1 MKFVPK
7 EIKIEDY
14 NYHLPPEKIADFPVE
29 ERDKSK
35 LLIYQ
40 NQKICE
46 DLFCQIHNYI
56 PENSLLVFNNSRV
69 INARL
74 IFRNSNGAKIEIFC
88 LEPTNKNNTAVW
100 NCLIGNVK
108 RIKDNELLKKDFIV
122 NNKPVSL
129 IIKNKIKKTDYFEVE
144 FELSDKTIS
153 FFDAIEVAGE
163 LPLPP
168 YIKRD
173 FEESDKVNYQTIYS
187 KTKGSVA
194 APTAGLH
201 FTNYVFEK
209 LKEKKINTSELTLHV
224 GAGTFLPVKSEKMI
238 DHKMHSERIFV
249 KKEFLKKL
257 METVIAKNKVIAVGT
272 TSVRTIESIYWI
284 GLKIK
289 NGFVLKENE
298 VLVEQWDAYDIKEN
312 ISVLDSL
319 LEIINYLDS
328 NNLDVI
334 EGETKIIIAP
344 GYKFKFIDGLI
355 TNFHQP
361 QSTLLLLISAFV
373 GNDWKNIYDYAL
385 KNKFRFLSFGDSSIL
400 WKN

>member
-1 MKFVPK
+1 VPK

-14 NYHLPPEKIADFPVE
+14 NYRLPTEKIAEFPAE

-35 LLIYQ
+35 LLIY
-40 NQKICE
+40 KDHEIRE

-56 PENSLLVFNNSRV
+56 PENTLLVFNNSRV

-74 IFRNSNGAKIEIFC
+74 IFQNSNGATIEIFC
-88 LEPTNKNNTAVW
+88 LEPTNKNNLAVW

-108 RIKDNELLKKDFIV
+108 RIKDSEILKKDFIV

-129 IIKNKIKKTDYFEVE
+129 IVKNNLKKTDYFEVE

-173 FEESDKVNYQTIYS
+173 FEESDKVSYQTIYS
-187 KTKGSVA
+187 KSKGSVA

-249 KKEFLKKL
+249 KKEFLKQL
-257 METVIAKNKVIAVGT
+257 METLKVKNMVIAVGT
-272 TSVRTIESIYWI
+272 TSVRTIESLYWI

-289 NGFVLKENE
+289 NGFVLKDKEI
-298 VLVEQWDAYDIKEN
+298 LVEQWDAYEINEE
-312 ISVLDSL
+312 IGLLDSL
-319 LEIINYLDS
+319 QEIINYLDS
-328 NNLDVI
+328 NNLDEI

-344 GYKFKFIDGLI
+344 GYKFKFINGLI

-361 QSTLLLLISAFV
+361 QSTLLLLISALV
-373 GNDWKNIYDYAL
+373 GDNWKKIYDYAL
-385 KNKFRFLSFGDSSIL
+385 KNKFRFLSFGDSSLL

>member
-1 MKFVPK
+1 VPK

-14 NYHLPPEKIADFPVE
+14 NYRLPTEKIAEFPAE

-35 LLIYQ
+35 LLIY
-40 NQKICE
+40 KDHEIRE

-56 PENSLLVFNNSRV
+56 PENTLLVFNNSRV

-74 IFRNSNGAKIEIFC
+74 IFQNSNGATIEIFC
-88 LEPTNKNNTAVW
+88 LEPTNKNNLAVW

-108 RIKDNELLKKDFIV
+108 RIKDSEILKKDFIV

-129 IIKNKIKKTDYFEVE
+129 IVKNNLKKTDYFEVE

-173 FEESDKVNYQTIYS
+173 FEESDKVSYQTIYS
-187 KTKGSVA
+187 KSKGSVA

-249 KKEFLKKL
+249 KKEFLKQL
-257 METVIAKNKVIAVGT
+257 METLKAKNMVIAVGT
-272 TSVRTIESIYWI
+272 TSVRTIESLYWI

-289 NGFVLKENE
+289 NGFVLKDKEI
-298 VLVEQWDAYDIKEN
+298 LVEQWDAYEINEE
-312 ISVLDSL
+312 IGLLDSL
-319 LEIINYLDS
+319 QEIINYLDS
-328 NNLDVI
+328 NNLDEI

-344 GYKFKFIDGLI
+344 GYKFKFINGLI

-361 QSTLLLLISAFV
+361 QSTLLLLISALV
-373 GNDWKNIYDYAL
+373 GDNWKKIYDYAL
-385 KNKFRFLSFGDSSIL
+385 KNKFRFLSFGDSSLL

>member
-1 MKFVPK
+1 VPK

-14 NYHLPPEKIADFPVE
+14 NYLLPPEKIADFPAE

-56 PENSLLVFNNSRV
+56 PENGLLVFNNSRV

-88 LEPTNKNNTAVW
+88 LEPTNKNNMAVW

-201 FTNYVFEK
+201 FTNYVFDK

-272 TSVRTIESIYWI
+272 TSVRTIESLYWI

>member
-1 MKFVPK
+1 MPK

-14 NYHLPPEKIADFPVE
+14 NYHLPIDKIAEFPAE

-40 NQKICE
+40 NQEICE
-46 DLFCQIHNYI
+46 DLFCKIPNYI

-74 IFRNSNGAKIEIFC
+74 IFENSNGAKIEIFC
-88 LEPTNKNNTAVW
+88 LEPTHKKNLTIW

-108 RIKDNELLKKDFIV
+108 RFKDYEVLKKDFRI
-122 NNKPVSL
+122 NNKLVSL
-129 IIKNKIKKTDYFEVE
+129 IVKNKIKKDDYFEVE
-144 FELSDKTIS
+144 FEISDKSIS
-153 FFDAIEVAGE
+153 FFDAIEVAGNI
-163 LPLPP
+163 PLPP

-173 FEESDKVNYQTIYS
+173 FEESDNANYQTIYS

-201 FTNYVFEK
+201 FTESVFEN
-209 LKEKKINTSELTLHV
+209 LKEKRINSSELTLHV

-257 METVIAKNKVIAVGT
+257 MQTLITQNKVIAVGT
-272 TSVRTIESIYWI
+272 TSVRTIESLYWI

-289 NGFVLKENE
+289 NGFILKEKE
-298 VLVEQWDAYDIKEN
+298 VLVEQWDAYELKEN

-319 LEIINYLDS
+319 KEIINYLES
-328 NNLDVI
+328 QNLDII

-373 GNDWKNIYDYAL
+373 GNNWKNIYDYAL
-385 KNKFRFLSFGDSSIL
+385 KNKFRFLSFGDSSLL
-400 WKN
+400 WKQ

>member
-1 MKFVPK
+1 MPK

-14 NYHLPPEKIADFPVE
+14 NYHLPTEKIAEFPAE

-35 LLIYQ
+35 LLIY
-40 NQKICE
+40 KDHEIRE

-56 PENSLLVFNNSRV
+56 PENTLLVFNNSRV

-74 IFRNSNGAKIEIFC
+74 IFQNSNGATIEIFC
-88 LEPTNKNNTAVW
+88 LEPTNKNNLAVW

-108 RIKDNELLKKDFIV
+108 RIKDSETLKKDFVV

-129 IIKNKIKKTDYFEVE
+129 IVKNNLKKTDYFEVE

-173 FEESDKVNYQTIYS
+173 FEESDKVSYQTIYS
-187 KTKGSVA
+187 KSKGSVA

-249 KKEFLKKL
+249 KKEFVKQL
-257 METVIAKNKVIAVGT
+257 METLIAKNMVIAVGT
-272 TSVRTIESIYWI
+272 TSVRTIESLYWI

-289 NGFVLKENE
+289 NGFVLKDKEI
-298 VLVEQWDAYDIKEN
+298 LVEQWDAYEINEE
-312 ISVLDSL
+312 IGLLDSL
-319 LEIINYLDS
+319 KEIINYLDS
-328 NNLDVI
+328 NNLDEI

-344 GYKFKFIDGLI
+344 GYKFKFINGLI

-361 QSTLLLLISAFV
+361 QSTLLLLISALV
-373 GNDWKNIYDYAL
+373 GENWKKIYDYAL
-385 KNKFRFLSFGDSSIL
+385 KNKFRFLSFGDSSLL

>member
-1 MKFVPK
+1 MPK

-14 NYHLPPEKIADFPVE
+14 NYRLPTEKIAEFPAE

-35 LLIYQ
+35 LLIY
-40 NQKICE
+40 KDHEIRE

-56 PENSLLVFNNSRV
+56 PENTLLVFNNSRV

-74 IFRNSNGAKIEIFC
+74 IFQNSNGATIEIFC
-88 LEPTNKNNTAVW
+88 LEPTNKNNLAVW

-108 RIKDNELLKKDFIV
+108 RIKDSEILKKDFIV

-129 IIKNKIKKTDYFEVE
+129 IVKNNLKKTDYFEVE

-173 FEESDKVNYQTIYS
+173 FEESDKVSYQTIYS
-187 KTKGSVA
+187 KSKGSVA

-249 KKEFLKKL
+249 KKEFLKQL
-257 METVIAKNKVIAVGT
+257 METLKAKNMVIAVGT
-272 TSVRTIESIYWI
+272 TSVRTIESLYWI

-289 NGFVLKENE
+289 NGFVLKDKEI
-298 VLVEQWDAYDIKEN
+298 LVEQWDAYEINEE
-312 ISVLDSL
+312 IGLLDSL
-319 LEIINYLDS
+319 QEIINYLDS
-328 NNLDVI
+328 NNLDEI

-344 GYKFKFIDGLI
+344 GYKFKFINGLI

-361 QSTLLLLISAFV
+361 QSTLLLLISALV
-373 GNDWKNIYDYAL
+373 GDNWKKIYDYAL
-385 KNKFRFLSFGDSSIL
+385 KNKFRFLSFGDSSLL

>member
-1 MKFVPK
+1 MPK

-14 NYHLPPEKIADFPVE
+14 NYRLPTEKIAEFPAE

-35 LLIYQ
+35 LLIY
-40 NQKICE
+40 KDHEIRE

-56 PENSLLVFNNSRV
+56 PENTLLVFNNSRV

-74 IFRNSNGAKIEIFC
+74 IFQNSNGATIEIFC
-88 LEPTNKNNTAVW
+88 LEPTNKNNLAVW

-108 RIKDNELLKKDFIV
+108 RIKDSEILKKDFIV

-129 IIKNKIKKTDYFEVE
+129 IVKNNLKKTDYFEVE

-173 FEESDKVNYQTIYS
+173 FEESDKVSYQTIYS
-187 KTKGSVA
+187 KSKGSVA

-249 KKEFLKKL
+249 KKEFLKQL
-257 METVIAKNKVIAVGT
+257 METLKVKNMVIAVGT
-272 TSVRTIESIYWI
+272 TSVRTIESLYWI

-289 NGFVLKENE
+289 NGFVLKDKEI
-298 VLVEQWDAYDIKEN
+298 LVEQWDAYEINEE
-312 ISVLDSL
+312 IGLLDSL
-319 LEIINYLDS
+319 QEIINYLDS
-328 NNLDVI
+328 NNLDEI

-344 GYKFKFIDGLI
+344 GYKFKFINGLI

-361 QSTLLLLISAFV
+361 QSTLLLLISALV
-373 GNDWKNIYDYAL
+373 GDNWKKIYDYAL
-385 KNKFRFLSFGDSSIL
+385 KNKFRFLSFGDSSLL